1 MSQTLLRQFTLR
13 TKLDMTSNPD
23 SLP

>member
-13 TKLDMTSNPD
+13 TKLDMTSNSD